1 MEMFLAVFDTIRFM
15 SGLLVANILF
25 VAGVAEKRRYFILRA
40 IGCAIIF
47 NVISAL
53 YVFFP
58 MFEIEGGSF
67 WYAILL
73 GGWWLF
79 LTFLGSLYTYICFNI
94 TPTAA
99 LFYGVLAATLQQV
112 ATVIIRLWFVHLLF
126 PDFPENMPALYILFT
141 VSVYALIY
149 TLVYLIYIRR
159 LHKKKA
165 LPDNTLKNFIMFFT
179 VLVVLSVVSDLTNGV
194 YEVLIPNLEA
204 IDDALQYTMF
214 LQYFCIGIQLL
225 VCFVVF
231 LIQYNAYSMS
241 NAQREKSLAEHLFT
255 ERSRQYEVQKE
266 AISVIKR
273 QAHDLKHQIKA
284 LEIAAPEERKK
295 VIGDMKE
302 AIDIYDKVI
311 HTGDEVL
318 STILSERSLQC
329 SQRRIKLSCNVLYS
343 DCSFINTVDLYTM
356 LGNALE
362 NAIEGVGKL
371 SDEDKK
377 TISFTVEKRGNILCF
392 MIENYYEGEIILSDG
407 LPQTTKSDESSHG
420 IGMHSI
426 RRIAQ
431 KYGGDIL
438 VDADGE
444 IFTLQIML
452 PIVKDKKVV

>member
-1 MEMFLAVFDTIRFM
+1 
-15 SGLLVANILF
+15 
-25 VAGVAEKRRYFILRA
+25 
-40 IGCAIIF
+40 
-47 NVISAL
+47 
-53 YVFFP
+53 
-58 MFEIEGGSF
+58 
-67 WYAILL
+67 
-73 GGWWLF
+73 
-79 LTFLGSLYTYICFNI
+79 
-94 TPTAA
+94 
-99 LFYGVLAATLQQV
+99 
-112 ATVIIRLWFVHLLF
+112 
-126 PDFPENMPALYILFT
+126 
-141 VSVYALIY
+141 
-149 TLVYLIYIRR
+149 
-159 LHKKKA
+159 
-165 LPDNTLKNFIMFFT
+165 
-179 VLVVLSVVSDLTNGV
+179 
-194 YEVLIPNLEA
+194 
-204 IDDALQYTMF
+204 
-214 LQYFCIGIQLL
+214 
-225 VCFVVF
+225 
-231 LIQYNAYSMS
+231 
-241 NAQREKSLAEHLFT
+241 
-255 ERSRQYEVQKE
+255 
-266 AISVIKR
+266 
-273 QAHDLKHQIKA
+273 
-284 LEIAAPEERKK
+284 
-295 VIGDMKE
+295 MKE